1 MSKSPKRLG
10 RGMSSLISAGLAENE
25 EPGGTVDIGPP
36 QPTVLQ
42 SRQTRSRILSIP
54 VEKIRPNPTQPRH
67 VFDKTGLE
75 ALAASLKDCGALQP
89 ILVRPSGTE
98 YEVVA
103 GERRLRAAK
112 IAGLAEIPAIIK
124 SIPDDRLLELALIEN
139 VQRADLNPIERARGY
154 RTLHDSHGLSH
165 DQIAKKM
172 GEDRATVTN
181 YLRLL
186 SLCDDA
192 LAMIAGGSLSTGHG
206 KALLAV
212 SDPMAQSKAAS
223 TAAKEGWSVRRL
235 EASIRTARSP
245 DDRPKKTDGR
255 RPAVQD
261 MEQRLSAA
269 LGVRVTVK
277 EGRKRHSGKITI
289 EYYSLDDF
297 ERFVSLLGVSQE
309 SPS

>member
-75 ALAASLKDCGALQP
+75 ALAESLKDCGALQP

-139 VQRADLNPIERARGY
+139 VQRADLNPIEHCWDQLDRAVRRRTQPGD
-154 RTLHDSHGLSH
+154 TLHDL
-165 DQIAKKM
+165 
-172 GEDRATVTN
+172 RR
-181 YLRLL
+181 YLTEEW
-186 SLCDDA
+186 DN
-192 LAMIAGGSLSTGHG
+192 I
-206 KALLAV
+206 
-212 SDPMAQSKAAS
+212 PQ
-223 TAAKEGWSVRRL
+223 
-235 EASIRTARSP
+235 ARI
-245 DDRPKKTDGR
+245 
-255 RPAVQD
+255 
-261 MEQRLSAA
+261 QRLIRSMRRRCEACCA
-269 LGVRVTVK
+269 SNGGFTR
-277 EGRKRHSGKITI
+277 
-289 EYYSLDDF
+289 Y
-297 ERFVSLLGVSQE
+297 
-309 SPS
+309 